1 MLTDSK
7 DVEWEAFMRKSRPFD
22 TSFYLR
28 ANSEYDKIVETAI
41 VQRECSKH
49 LTCI

>member
-1 MLTDSK
+1 MGSFY
-7 DVEWEAFMRKSRPFD
+7 EKSRPFD

-28 ANSEYDKIVETAI
+28 ANPEYDKIVETAI
-41 VQRECSKH
+41 VQRELCRKH